1 MAAAGR
7 RAGADETG
15 GAESEGVAHALLSW
29 VGAVN
34 GLVAIGLTF
43 MIWTALIG
51 ISSSLGL
58 IRGELERIRKALEQK
73 K

>member
-1 MAAAGR
+1 
-7 RAGADETG
+7 
-15 GAESEGVAHALLSW
+15 VAHALLSW